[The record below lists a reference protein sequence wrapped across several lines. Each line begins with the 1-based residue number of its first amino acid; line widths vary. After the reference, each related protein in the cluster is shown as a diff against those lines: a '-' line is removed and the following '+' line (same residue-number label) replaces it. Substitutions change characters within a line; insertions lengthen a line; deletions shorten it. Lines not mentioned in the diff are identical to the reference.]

1 MKRFLVVAAAIQSAS
16 ASGATLSLRAGSL
29 ERDVALPRGAWNLES
44 QAVEA
49 TQVMSPAEME
59 EEEESSQEV
68 LSQPAHG
75 EALAEVLADV
85 ALPPAPQIPVVSVAP
100 AAPTKIVGALHDL
113 PPHGKMAL
121 LPKEIVVPK
130 KIVEIVKEAPKQV
143 APKTLEQVSAQASVA
158 DKGKETPKAVEP
170 WIPRARDAITTG
182 DLSNLAA
189 KKMAEEAPEPG
200 FFDDVNKVCKP
211 ACIGGRG
218 ICNDNICFCKTPYT
232 GTACQHEILAGSYRF
247 GPVMTTAIAVASV
260 VMGIFVSQIVFS
272 FIREQMEQRNASL
285 GQETVNKESWTPS
298 ESGSKKKRAKP

>member
-1 MKRFLVVAAAIQSAS
+1 MKRFLAVASLIQGAS

-29 ERDVALPRGAWNLES
+29 ERDVTLPRGAWNLES

-68 LSQPAHG
+68 VSQPAVG

-85 ALPPAPQIPVVSVAP
+85 ALPAAPRIPVVSAAP
-100 AAPTKIVGALHDL
+100 AAATKIAGALHDL
-113 PPHGKMAL
+113 PPRAKMAL
-121 LPKEIVVPK
+121 LPKEIVVPLPN
-130 KIVEIVKEAPKQV
+130 KEAPWKQIK
-143 APKTLEQVSAQASVA
+143 PKAASKTTIA
-158 DKGKETPKAVEP
+158 DKGREKPEP

-182 DLSNLAA
+182 DMSNLAA
-189 KKMAEEAPEPG
+189 KRMAEEAPEPG
-200 FFDDVNKVCKP
+200 FFDDVNRVCKP
-211 ACIGGRG
+211 ACIKSRG

-247 GPVMTTAIAVASV
+247 GPVMTSAIAVASV
-260 VMGIFVSQIVFS
+260 VFGIFVSQIVFS

>member
-1 MKRFLVVAAAIQSAS
+1 MKRFLAVASLIQGAS

-29 ERDVALPRGAWNLES
+29 ERDVTLPRGAWNLES

-68 LSQPAHG
+68 LSQPAVG

-85 ALPPAPQIPVVSVAP
+85 ALPPAPQIPAVSVAP
-100 AAPTKIVGALHDL
+100 AAPTKIVGALLDL
-113 PPHGKMAL
+113 PPHAKLAL
-121 LPKEIVVPK
+121 LPKEIAVPLPH
-130 KIVEIVKEAPKQV
+130 KEAPKQ
-143 APKTLEQVSAQASVA
+143 AASKTTVA
-158 DKGKETPKAVEP
+158 DKGKETPREP

-189 KKMAEEAPEPG
+189 KRMAEEAPEPG
-200 FFDDVNKVCKP
+200 FFDDVNRVCKP
-211 ACIGGRG
+211 ACIKGRG
-218 ICNDNICFCKTPYT
+218 ICNDNICFCKTPWT

-247 GPVMTTAIAVASV
+247 GPVMTSAIAVASV
-260 VMGIFVSQIVFS
+260 ILGVFVSQIVFS